1 MLTISRCVHV
11 YAIVLVASYEPESQI
26 TKSIECLKGLKYNN
40 FKLEICY
47 VIDTSPGDKRKLHW
61 ELPDNFNVILRDH
74 NRGRRAGA
82 INDVLK
88 EIKNADYVAL
98 FDVDNRPTDDYI
110 VKCVAALEENNTA
123 IFSGGCRF
131 VNNKSNILTKVISI
145 EYSFLCDMYHRLSRL
160 DSFFTFQGAGVVK
173 GSFLEDEKFDE
184 ETLMEDFDLVNRM
197 YLKGKVAVLA
207 KTTLGEQAPTT
218 LKDLYHQRVRWYRGN
233 VESFV
238 KYFIPM
244 FKAPIPFSRKISWFT
259 QVTLSYCAF
268 LLTPFVISY
277 LGKIKNLS
285 DGPLEFVK
293 IFLGGI
299 GYTWLMTIIG
309 IVAVIKHLTSSKS
322 EWKSSIRSDV

>member
-1 MLTISRCVHV
+1 MHV
-11 YAIVLVASYEPESQI
+11 YAVVPVAIFEPESVI
-26 TKSIECLKGLKYNN
+26 IKSVDCLKELACDN
-40 FKLEICY
+40 FTLDVYY
-47 VIDTSPGDKRKLHW
+47 VIDTFRGERRDLHW
-61 ELPDNFNVILRDH
+61 TLPANFKILLRAP
-74 NRGRRAGA
+74 RGRKAGGL
-82 INDVLK
+82 NDFLK
-88 EIKNADYVAL
+88 LIKDAGCTADYVVII
-98 FDVDNRPTDDYI
+98 DVDSRPAKDFI
-110 VKCVAALEENNTA
+110 VKCIAALEQNDSA
-123 IFSGGCRF
+123 VHASGCRF
-131 VNNKSNILTKVISI
+131 VYNKSNILTKMISI
-145 EYSFLCDMYHRLSRL
+145 ELIFMCDVSRL
-160 DSFFTFQGAGVVK
+160 FSARSDGFTMMSGGVVK